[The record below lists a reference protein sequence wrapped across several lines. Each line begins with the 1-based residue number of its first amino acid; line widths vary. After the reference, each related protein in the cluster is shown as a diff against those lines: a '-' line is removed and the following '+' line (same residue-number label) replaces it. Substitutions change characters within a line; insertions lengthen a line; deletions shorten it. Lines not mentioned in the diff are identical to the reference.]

1 MSGEDA
7 TNVSIA
13 ETLKAMQQAMTDMT
27 QKFASV
33 KKTVETLQTNQVSLS
48 QNVSTIQSRVR
59 SLNAGNSRVRRT
71 IFGSP
76 NSLPR
81 NATRDQTTPDGTNAE
96 NQPEDGE
103 THPEDDNQFGDQHE
117 QENFDQLETMKE
129 VSRELKEMRS
139 KFLQATSSEPDIN
152 RVIEEARRTPFTP
165 QITSLRIRDSRKLN
179 LESYNGLEDPKG
191 YLAAFLIA
199 AGRVD
204 LNEADEDVGY
214 CKLFSENL
222 CGQALMWFTQLE
234 PGSISN
240 FNELSAVFLKQYS
253 ILMDMSIS
261 DTDLWN
267 LSQGPNETLRAC
279 ITKFKY
285 VLSKL
290 SRISQLSALS
300 ALRKGLWYDSRFKE
314 DLILHKPDTIQDALF
329 RANNWME
336 VEDEKESFAKRDKQ
350 AKPAVTF
357 LPKKFEPRENQ
368 GPRKFGSLPF
378 NNNVG
383 KQFQGKGRSNTWIR
397 EESSYCDIHRVTGH
411 LTKDCTVLK
420 RHLAEL

>member
-1 MSGEDA
+1 VE
-7 TNVSIA
+7 
-13 ETLKAMQQAMTDMT
+13 
-27 QKFASV
+27 
-33 KKTVETLQTNQVSLS
+33 KTVETLQTTQVSLS

-81 NATRDQTTPDGTNAE
+81 NATSDQTTPDGTNAE

-103 THPEDDNQFGDQHE
+103 THPEDDNQFSDQHE

-129 VSRELKEMRS
+129 VSRELKEMRTR
-139 KFLQATSSEPDIN
+139 FHQATSSEPDIN

-165 QITSLRIRDSRKLN
+165 RIASLRIRDSRKLN
-179 LESYNGLEDPKG
+179 LEPYNSLEDPKG

-204 LNEADEDVGY
+204 LNEADEDAGY
-214 CKLFSENL
+214 CKLFSKNL

-240 FNELSAVFLKQYS
+240 FNEVSAVFLKQYS
-253 ILMDMSIS
+253 ILLDKSIS
-261 DTDLWN
+261 DTDFWN
-267 LSQGPNETLRAC
+267 LSQGRNETLRTF
-279 ITKFKY
+279 ITKFKN

-290 SRISQLSALS
+290 PRISQQSALS
-300 ALRKGLWYDSRFKE
+300 ALRKGLWHDSRFKE

-336 VEDEKESFAKRDKQ
+336 VEDEKESFAKRNKQ

-368 GPRKFGSLPF
+368 GPRKFGSQPF
-378 NNNVG
+378 NSNVE
-383 KQFQGKGRSNTWIR
+383 KKFQGKGRS
-397 EESSYCDIHRVTGH
+397 
-411 LTKDCTVLK
+411 KK
-420 RHLAEL
+420 